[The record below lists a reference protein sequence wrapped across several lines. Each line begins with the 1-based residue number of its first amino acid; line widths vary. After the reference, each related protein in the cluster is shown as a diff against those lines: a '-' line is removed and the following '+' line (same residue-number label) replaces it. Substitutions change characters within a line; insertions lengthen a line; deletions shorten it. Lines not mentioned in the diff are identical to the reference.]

1 MNTIRTLRQ
10 SVCLEP
16 INLNVMMTGTGEKS
30 GHPKKMTL
38 AGEKSV
44 NPNKMTGEKSG
55 HPNKMTLAQR
65 ISKVF
70 GDMEWS
76 IDVCWFTYVYFVE
89 GMFNTLWSLS
99 TIYLTVF
106 QDISVAQAG
115 FVTSITFI
123 PNALRIPIGIVSDK
137 YNFCGLGHRKPYI
150 AIGGAMCT
158 VMLLILAYID
168 SISHQ
173 LTRPTF
179 LAVYSLATMVMMFFY
194 QVFDGVLD
202 GLIVDTIK
210 NCTAGRLQGI
220 INVSRGVALTICFV
234 VFGAIAE
241 NSTWSV
247 IFIILG
253 VFFLTTLVYLPRVT
267 EVEAG
272 TYDPFSWQTFR
283 VFREK
288 YMAALSLCYFLLT
301 IGTSLSL
308 FAIQIFPG

>member
-123 PNALRIPIGIVSDK
+123 PNALRIPIALHCYRR
-137 YNFCGLGHRKPYI
+137 YNVYRYAIHSRVHRF
-150 AIGGAMCT
+150 
-158 VMLLILAYID
+158 D
-168 SISHQ
+168 IS
-173 LTRPTF
+173 PT
-179 LAVYSLATMVMMFFY
+179 
-194 QVFDGVLD
+194 
-202 GLIVDTIK
+202 
-210 NCTAGRLQGI
+210 
-220 INVSRGVALTICFV
+220 
-234 VFGAIAE
+234 
-241 NSTWSV
+241 
-247 IFIILG
+247 
-253 VFFLTTLVYLPRVT
+253 
-267 EVEAG
+267 
-272 TYDPFSWQTFR
+272 DPTD
-283 VFREK
+283 
-288 YMAALSLCYFLLT
+288 
-301 IGTSLSL
+301 
-308 FAIQIFPG
+308 FPGCL